1 MPPEEVY
8 SHKYKSSSWI
18 MNGKIEKLKIITK
31 RMSIFKYK

>member
-18 MNGKIEKLKIITK
+18 MNGKIEKLKRIAK
-31 RMSIFKYK
+31 RMHNLKYK